1 MRRIRASTI
10 STPSDTGRAPPDSP
24 VPDPRATNG
33 TPASGQAL
41 TDPWAWSAVSGST
54 TTLGMTRKLAR
65 PSHS

>member
-1 MRRIRASTI
+1 MRASTM
-10 STPSDTGRAPPDSP
+10 STPSDTGRAPPDRP

-33 TPASGQAL
+33 TPASEHAR
-41 TDPWAWSAVSGST
+41 TVPRAWSAVSGST